1 MSNIVIYVDE
11 TSVPAE
17 LLIQLQQATGKS
29 LSDIRSALAS
39 GTPVYEHTLFDS
51 RYDDHAA
58 VIRNVLTVLETNNAK
73 HRIYEFPERET
84 IESCTFAD
92 RCLVSIETMKNIL
105 KQADAE
111 LDRQLGM

>member
-11 TSVPAE
+11 TGVPAE

-29 LSDIRSALAS
+29 LRDIRSALAS
-39 GTPVYEHTLFDS
+39 GTPVFEHTLFDS

-58 VIRNVLTVLETNNAK
+58 VIRNVSTVLEANNAK
-73 HRIYEFPERET
+73 HRIYEFPEGET

-92 RCLVSIETMKNIL
+92 RCLIGIDTMRNIL
-105 KQADAE
+105 NQADAE

>member
-11 TSVPAE
+11 TSVSAE
-17 LLIQLQQATGKS
+17 LQIQLQQAMRKS

-39 GTPVYEHTLFDS
+39 GTPVFEQTLFDS

-58 VIRNVLTVLETNNAK
+58 VIRNVLTVLEIKDAK
-73 HRIYEFPERET
+73 HRIYEFPEGES
-84 IESCTFAD
+84 IESCKFAD
-92 RCLVSIETMKNIL
+92 RCLVGIETIRSIL
-105 KQADAE
+105 NQADAE